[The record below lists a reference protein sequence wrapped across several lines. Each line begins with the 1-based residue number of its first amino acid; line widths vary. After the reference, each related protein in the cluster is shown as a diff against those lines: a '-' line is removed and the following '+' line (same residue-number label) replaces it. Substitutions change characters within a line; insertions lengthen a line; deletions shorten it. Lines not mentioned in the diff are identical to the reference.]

1 MPSAISPRR
10 SEDTRARIL
19 AAARRWFAEEGYE
32 RATIRGIAAAA
43 VADPALVLRYFGS
56 KEGLFA
62 AAAAFDLRLPD
73 LGDVPRAE
81 LGAALVRHFLA
92 RWEGNPNDAALQ
104 ILLRAA
110 ATNAPAAARMR
121 EVFTCQVLPAVAR
134 VAPPGEAERRA
145 GLIASQMLG
154 LALCRYILG
163 LPGVAALDAEET
175 AAWLGP
181 TVQRYLVSP
190 SPAVAPPPGRG
201 RRQQPRQRPP
211 G

>member
-73 LGDVPRAE
+73 LDDVPCAE
-81 LGAALVRHFLA
+81 LGLALVRHFLT
-92 RWEGNPNDAALQ
+92 RWEGNPNDTALQ

-121 EVFTCQVLPAVAR
+121 EVFTCQVLPVVAR

-163 LPGVAALDAEET
+163 LPGVAALEAEET

-190 SPAVAPPPGRG
+190 SPAVAPSAP
-201 RRQQPRQRPP
+201 
-211 G
+211 